1 MKTRIGATK
10 GIAIVITAL
19 ALASVGRA
27 QLQEPPKLGSY
38 YSAKDYEWKPPWPF
52 NPHPELPAVEFAPGK
67 FLADDTGVP
76 DTPEQAVA
84 RKRHAEAAALAKAI
98 AADPVLAAAA
108 HQAAEDA
115 RRRAEEAWQQKK
127 VALAPQTR
135 ALIPPGRAAS
145 EEKRQEGEAEF
156 AALRERATRSAAE
169 QPAKERALDELSKRL
184 GTPREIQESDGRK
197 LILVDEIAGG
207 PAYVGSHNTAAA
219 ASISADELWPLG
231 AWPYSESNTGRNLT
245 GTNVTLALWETDGG
259 VRTNH
264 IEFGTRVRQRDNAM
278 LDTSG
283 HATAV
288 AGTLA
293 AGGVRSIF
301 GQFYQARGV
310 VGGLGLVLQR
320 RAQLYPGLTNAAD
333 AWLNSTLK
341 AVAIDTVDEVGAEGP
356 DYRLGH
362 GIFNARRAVERVEQD
377 FNWGRGSLI
386 KEFTL
391 APTQSVSW
399 VVTSSGTEPLSVTA
413 AWSDPPG
420 PAITNVTAADLPDPM
435 LINNLDVVVEHLGT
449 ATISRPWVLN
459 PDLTNKTAA
468 ARSAAATRGVDNRN
482 NVERISIASPA
493 AGEYRI
499 TVTHSGGLPGNPAP
513 TTQKVS
519 VVLDGATPPVPV
531 ITALEKS
538 PTTNEFLLTF
548 VADPGAYFTILAST
562 NVATPL
568 ANWTAAVSVLSES
581 RTNTVPLMS
590 PAGVRFW
597 RMRRGQ

>member
-84 RKRHAEAAALAKAI
+84 RKRHAEAVALAKAI

-156 AALRERATRSAAE
+156 AALREQATRSAAE

-435 LINNLDVVVEHLGT
+435 LVNNLDVVVEHLGT

>member
-156 AALRERATRSAAE
+156 AALREQATRSAAE

-301 GQFYQARGV
+301 GQFYEARGV

-435 LINNLDVVVEHLGT
+435 LVNNLDVVVEHLGT

-519 VVLDGATPPVPV
+519 VVLGGATPPVPV

>member
-84 RKRHAEAAALAKAI
+84 RKRHAKAAALAKAI

-156 AALRERATRSAAE
+156 AALREQATRSAAE

-391 APTQSVSW
+391 ATTQSVSW

-420 PAITNVTAADLPDPM
+420 PAITNVTTADLPDPM
-435 LINNLDVVVEHLGT
+435 LVNNLDVVVEHLGT

-519 VVLDGATPPVPV
+519 VVLGGATPPVPV

-548 VADPGAYFTILAST
+548 VADPGTYFTILAST